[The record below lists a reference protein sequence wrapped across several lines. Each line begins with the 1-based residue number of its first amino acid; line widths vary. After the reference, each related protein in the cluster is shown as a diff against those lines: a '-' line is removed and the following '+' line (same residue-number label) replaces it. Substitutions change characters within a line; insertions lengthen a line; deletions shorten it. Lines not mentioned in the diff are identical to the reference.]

1 MIVSKI
7 SGDKSNIDKGWLQTF
22 ILSYLIK
29 KNDDILIYFVNFIY
43 IQTRIEAMSKNTI
56 TQEQEQE
63 QPPIFLCVE
72 KDADKAKEEDYCRSA
87 TTLH

>member
-1 MIVSKI
+1 
-7 SGDKSNIDKGWLQTF
+7 
-22 ILSYLIK
+22 
-29 KNDDILIYFVNFIY
+29 
-43 IQTRIEAMSKNTI
+43 MSKNTI